1 MSRYK
6 LRELGKSIGILS
18 VGPKNCITDVPGIH
32 VGHTTLYYALND
44 EEQVCTGVTAILPH
58 GDNLFRNKVAA
69 SAHVINGFGKTTG
82 LVQLEELGRLES
94 PIIDRKSTRLNSS
107 HVAITYA
114 VF

>member
-58 GDNLFRNKVAA
+58 GDNMFRNKVAA

-82 LVQLEELGRLES
+82 LVQLERSEERRVGKEC
-94 PIIDRKSTRLNSS
+94 RK
-107 HVAITYA
+107 
-114 VF
+114 